1 MDITVHFHGGPLD
14 GKTVSSR
21 EGDAEEA
28 ERYYLLTHHGRRGQ
42 RFRVASDYTVER
54 IAEEGLESDPGRQF
68 PRHSYEVKHCDAAAP
83 STEGGEQIV
92 LHVEHVRD
100 G

>member
-21 EGDAEEA
+21 DGDQEEA

-42 RFRVASDYTVER
+42 RFGVASDYTVET
-54 IAEEGLESDPGRQF
+54 IAEEGLEKDPQRQF
-68 PRHSYEVKHCDAAAP
+68 RRHIYQVKERHDEP
-83 STEGGEQIV
+83 DEIIV
-92 LHVEHVRD
+92 HVEYVQD